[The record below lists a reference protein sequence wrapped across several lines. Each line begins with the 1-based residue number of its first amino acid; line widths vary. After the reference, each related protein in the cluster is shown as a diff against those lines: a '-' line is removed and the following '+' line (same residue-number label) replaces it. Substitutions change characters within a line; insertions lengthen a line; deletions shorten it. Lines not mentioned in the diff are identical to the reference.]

1 MALLVMIFR
10 KMVKNKWLELSLLM
24 GLVLIVAMVSSMPIY
39 TDAILQRML
48 IKDLEQKQTTSN
60 IYSGG
65 YTASVTFSDVM
76 RGVVTPTERLA
87 RLDKAMNQA
96 KDTGFQLP
104 IHEFVIERYTPMF
117 KLIPTDA
124 TKINPDVKRFANIVG
139 LSGMEDNVRL
149 VDGRFP
155 AKEQPVDGV
164 YEALI
169 VANAQIKLTMVLNN
183 ELEFEDAKLLKQNIR
198 IKAVGVIDKKDYD
211 SLYWSNKNM
220 NFYQQSFIIPFDIFE
235 RDITQGVMAP
245 IRSSSWYFALDY
257 SKMKVDHIADY
268 IETNNFI
275 KKNLSANASTNI
287 SKAEALPILR
297 GYDEREQKLRLLLW
311 SMNVPVLIMLAF
323 YLYMVANLITERQK
337 TEIAVLRSRGA
348 SRLQI
353 MTSFFI
359 EGIILSIIALAIG
372 PYLGLILTRAL
383 GASNGFLE
391 FVQRS
396 AMEVTLIKDAYMYG
410 LYSLGIG
417 LLMIMVPTFIATK
430 ATIVG
435 HKQQLARKLRLSFLH
450 RYYLDI
456 ILITIS
462 LYGLKSFDRRIKD
475 LTAAGLDSTQ
485 FSIDPLLFLV
495 PALFILGC
503 GLLSLRIYPYLIRFI
518 YWVGRKW
525 WSPSLY
531 STLIQVGRSSTQYQF
546 LMVFLVM
553 TLATGFFS
561 ASAARTM
568 NQNNHDKILYQN
580 GADIVLKTFW
590 QNDAPPPSPP
600 GGPPAPTVLSPK
612 RVQYTEPL
620 IDYALNKLPGVEHYA
635 KVFIKD
641 EAYFSTANAIVDTK
655 LYGIDTDEFGMTAWF
670 KDGILEHHLNDY
682 LNLIAS
688 DASSVLISR
697 SIADE
702 QGLKPGDPISI
713 GWNMVEPR
721 NFIVYGIIDYFP
733 TFQPNPTKPADPLPH
748 MIVGHLSTIKT
759 LLAVEPYE
767 YWFKLKPD
775 ASRVDFVKAIE
786 EQKIYVTEYRDTIQQ
801 INDMKSDPFQL
812 AVNGV
817 MTLGFII
824 SIIISFCGFLLYWIL
839 TLQGRILQIG
849 IFRAMGISFRQLIYM
864 LVAEQLLTS
873 GAALLI
879 GALDGNLTSRLFV
892 PFFQLSFDPTTQ
904 VPPFQ
909 VIFDTKD
916 TTSLFIIV
924 TVMIATGLAILA
936 YLLSRIKI
944 HQAVK
949 LGED

>member
-10 KMVKNKWLELSLLM
+10 KMVKNKWLELSLLV

-48 IKDLEQKQTTSN
+48 VKELEQKQITSN

-65 YTASVTFSDVM
+65 YTAAVTFSDVM
-76 RGVVTPTERLA
+76 RGTITPTERIA

-96 KDTGFQLP
+96 KDGFKLP
-104 IHEFVIERYTPMF
+104 LHEFVIERYTPMF
-117 KLIPTDA
+117 KLIPMDV
-124 TKINPDVKRFANIVG
+124 TKINPDIKRFANIVG
-139 LSGMEDNVRL
+139 MSDLEDNIRL
-149 VDGRFP
+149 VDGRLP

-169 VANAQIKLTMVLNN
+169 VANAQIKLKMVLND
-183 ELEFEDAKLLKQNIR
+183 ELEFEDTKLLKHNIR

-220 NFYQQSFIIPFDIFE
+220 HFYQQSFIIPFDIFE

-245 IRSSSWYFALDY
+245 IRTSNWYYALDY
-257 SKMKVDHIADY
+257 SKMKVDNIEDY
-268 IETNNFI
+268 IGTDNFI

-287 SKAEALPILR
+287 SKAEALPTLK

-323 YLYMVANLITERQK
+323 YLYMVANLITDRQK

-359 EGIILSIIALAIG
+359 EGIILSIVAIAIG
-372 PYLGLILTRAL
+372 PFLGLVLTRAL

-396 AMEVTLIKDAYMYG
+396 AMEVTLVRDAYIYG
-410 LYSLGIG
+410 LYALGIG
-417 LLMIMVPTFIATK
+417 LLMIMVPAFIATK
-430 ATIVG
+430 TTIVG
-435 HKQQLARKLRLSFLH
+435 HKQQLARKMKLSFLH

-456 ILITIS
+456 ILIAIS
-462 LYGLKSFDRRIKD
+462 LYGLKSFNTRIKE
-475 LTAAGLDSTQ
+475 LTAAGLDSAQ

-503 GLLSLRIYPYLIRFI
+503 GLLSLRLYPFLIRFI
-518 YWVGRKW
+518 YWIGRKW

-568 NQNNHDKILYQN
+568 NQNNHDKILYHN
-580 GADIVLKTFW
+580 GADIVLKTYW
-590 QNDAPPPSPP
+590 QNDAPPPGPP
-600 GGPPAPTVLSPK
+600 GGPPAATSLSPK

-620 IDYALNKLPGVEHYA
+620 YDNALNKLPGVEHYA
-635 KVFIKD
+635 KVFIKED
-641 EAYFSTANAIVDTK
+641 AYFSTSNAVVDAK

-670 KDGILEHHLNDY
+670 KDGILDYHINEY

-697 SIADE
+697 SIANE

-713 GWNMVEPR
+713 GWDMVESR

-786 EQKIYVTEYRDTIQQ
+786 EHKIYVTEYRDTIQQ

-892 PFFQLSFDPTTQ
+892 PFFQLSFDPKTQ
-904 VPPFQ
+904 VPPFE
-909 VIFDTKD
+909 VIFDPKD

-924 TVMIATGLAILA
+924 TIMIGTGLAILA

>member
-1 MALLVMIFR
+1 VALLVMIFR
-10 KMVKNKWLELSLLM
+10 KMIKNKWLELSLLM

-39 TDAILQRML
+39 TGAILQRML
-48 IKDLEQKQTTSN
+48 VKELEQKQITSN
-60 IYSGG
+60 LYSGG
-65 YTASVTFSDVM
+65 YTAGVTFSDVL
-76 RGVVTPTERLA
+76 RGNVPVPERIS
-87 RLDKAMNQA
+87 RLDNAMNQA
-96 KDTGFQLP
+96 KDTGFNLP
-104 IHEFVIERYTPMF
+104 VHEFVIERYTPMY
-117 KLIPTDA
+117 KLIPMDV

-139 LSGMEDNVRL
+139 LSHLEDNIRL
-149 VDGRFP
+149 VDGRLP
-155 AKEQPVDGV
+155 AKDQPVNGV
-164 YEALI
+164 YEAVI
-169 VANAQIKLTMVLNN
+169 VANAQIKLAMILND
-183 ELEFEDAKLLKQNIR
+183 ELEFEDTKLLKQNIR
-198 IKAVGVIDKKDYD
+198 VKAVGVIDKKDDD
-211 SLYWSNKNM
+211 SLYWGNKSM
-220 NFYQQSFIIPFDIFE
+220 NFYQQSFIIPFETFE
-235 RDITQGVMAP
+235 RDITNGGLAS
-245 IRSSSWYFALDY
+245 IRASNWYFALDY
-257 SKMKVDHIADY
+257 SKMRVSNIADY
-268 IETNNFI
+268 IGTNNYI
-275 KKNLSANASTNI
+275 KQNLSANASTNI
-287 SKAEALPILR
+287 TKAEALPTLR
-297 GYDEREQKLRLLLW
+297 GYDGREQQLRLLLW

-323 YLYMVANLITERQK
+323 YLYMVANLITDRQK

-359 EGIILSIIALAIG
+359 EGIILSLIALAIG
-372 PYLGLILTRAL
+372 PYFGLMLTKAL

-396 AMEVTLIKDAYMYG
+396 AMDATLNKDAYMYG
-410 LYSLGIG
+410 IYALIAG
-417 LLMIMVPTFIATK
+417 LLMIMVPAFIATK

-435 HKQQLARKLRLSFLH
+435 HKQQLARKMKLSFLH
-450 RYYLDI
+450 RYYIDI
-456 ILITIS
+456 ILIAIAI
-462 LYGLKSFDRRIKD
+462 YGLKNFNQRIKD
-475 LTAAGLDSTQ
+475 LAAAGLDSTQ
-485 FSIDPLLFLV
+485 FTIDPLLFLV

-518 YWVGRKW
+518 YWAGRKW

-568 NQNNHDKILYQN
+568 NQNNHDKILYHN
-580 GADIVLKTFW
+580 GADIVLKTYW

-600 GGPPAPTVLSPK
+600 GGPPSPTPLTAK

-620 IDYALNKLPGVEHYA
+620 IDSALNKLPGVENYA
-635 KVFIKD
+635 KVFIKE
-641 EAYFSTANAIVDTK
+641 EAYYSTPNAVVDTQ
-655 LYGIDTDEFGMTAWF
+655 LYGIDTDEFGRTAWF
-670 KDGILEHHLNDY
+670 KDGILDHHINDY
-682 LNLIAS
+682 LNLIATDPS
-688 DASSVLISR
+688 AVLISR
-697 SIADE
+697 SIAVE
-702 QGLKPGDPISI
+702 EGLKPGDPISI
-713 GWNMVEPR
+713 GWDLVEPR

-775 ASRVDFVKAIE
+775 ASRADFVKAIE
-786 EQKIYVTEYRDTIQQ
+786 EEKIYVTDYRDTIQQ
-801 INDMKSDPFQL
+801 INDAKSDPFQL

-864 LVAEQLLTS
+864 LVAEQVLTS

-879 GALDGNLTSRLFV
+879 GSIDGNMTSRLFV

-904 VPPFQ
+904 VPPFK
-909 VIFDTKD
+909 VIFDPRD
-916 TTSLFIIV
+916 TMSLFIIV
-924 TVMIATGLAILA
+924 TVMIASGLAILA

>member
-1 MALLVMIFR
+1 VALLVMIFR

-48 IKDLEQKQTTSN
+48 VKELEQKQITSN
-60 IYSGG
+60 VYSGG
-65 YTASVTFSDVM
+65 YTAAVTFSDVV
-76 RGVVTPTERLA
+76 RGNVTPTERIA
-87 RLDKAMNQA
+87 RLDRAMNQA

-104 IHEFVIERYTPMF
+104 THEFVIERYTPMF
-117 KLIPTDA
+117 KLIPTDT
-124 TKINPDVKRFANIVG
+124 TKINPDIKRFANIVG
-139 LSGMEDNVRL
+139 MSGLEDNIRL
-149 VDGRFP
+149 VDGRLP
-155 AKEQPVDGV
+155 AKEQPVNGV

-169 VANAQIKLTMVLNN
+169 VANAQIKLTMVLND
-183 ELEFEDAKLLKQNIR
+183 ELEFEDSKLLKQNIR

-211 SLYWSNKNM
+211 SLYWSNKNI
-220 NFYQQSFIIPFDIFE
+220 NFYQQSFIIPFDTFE
-235 RDITQGVMAP
+235 RDITKGVMAP
-245 IRSSSWYFALDY
+245 LRTSSWYFALDY
-257 SKMKVDHIADY
+257 SKIKVDNIADY
-268 IETNNFI
+268 MDTDNFI
-275 KKNLSANASTNI
+275 KKNLNANVSTNI
-287 SKAEALPILR
+287 SRAEALPTLK

-323 YLYMVANLITERQK
+323 YLYMVANLITDRQK

-348 SRLQI
+348 SRFQI

-359 EGIILSIIALAIG
+359 EGVILSIVAIAIG
-372 PYLGLILTRAL
+372 PFLGLVLTRAL

-396 AMEVTLIKDAYMYG
+396 AMEVTLVKDAYIYG
-410 LYSLGIG
+410 LYALAIG
-417 LLMIMVPTFIATK
+417 LLMIMVPALIATK

-435 HKQQLARKLRLSFLH
+435 HKQQLARKTKLSFLH

-456 ILITIS
+456 ILVAIS
-462 LYGLKSFDRRIKD
+462 LYGLNSFNQRIKD
-475 LTAAGLDSTQ
+475 LAAAGLDSAQ

-518 YWVGRKW
+518 YWIGRKW

-590 QNDAPPPSPP
+590 QNDAPPPAPP
-600 GGPPAPTVLSPK
+600 GGPPVGATLSPK

-620 IDYALNKLPGVEHYA
+620 YDSALNKLPGVEHYA
-635 KVFIKD
+635 KVFIKED
-641 EAYFSTANAIVDTK
+641 AYFSTSNAVVDTK
-655 LYGIDTDEFGMTAWF
+655 LYGIDTDDFGMTAWF
-670 KDGILEHHLNDY
+670 KNSILDHHINDY
-682 LNLIAS
+682 LNLIATEPS
-688 DASSVLISR
+688 AVLISR
-697 SIADE
+697 SIATE
-702 QGLKPGDPISI
+702 QGLKPGDPISL
-713 GWNMVEPR
+713 GWDMVEPR

-733 TFQPNPTKPADPLPH
+733 TFQPNPTAPAEPLPH

-767 YWFKLKPD
+767 YWFNLKPD

-786 EQKIYVTEYRDTIQQ
+786 EQKIFVTEYRDTVQE

-864 LVAEQLLTS
+864 LVAEQMLTS
-873 GAALLI
+873 GAAILI
-879 GALDGNLTSRLFV
+879 GSLDGNLTSRLFV

-904 VPPFQ
+904 VPPFE
-909 VIFDTKD
+909 VIFDPKD
-916 TTSLFIIV
+916 TMSLFIIV
-924 TVMIATGLAILA
+924 TLMIATGLAILA

>member
-1 MALLVMIFR
+1 MALLIMIFR
-10 KMVKNKWLELSLLM
+10 KMVKNKWLEMSLLM

-48 IKDLEQKQTTSN
+48 IKELEQKQLTSN
-60 IYSGG
+60 LFSGG
-65 YTASVTFSDVM
+65 YTAAVTFSDSM
-76 RGVVTPTERLA
+76 GGTVTPTERIA
-87 RLDKAMNQA
+87 RLDRAMNQA
-96 KDTGFQLP
+96 KDAGFQLP
-104 IHEFVIERYTPMF
+104 LHEFVTERYTPMF
-117 KLIPTDA
+117 KLIPTDV
-124 TKINPDVKRFANIVG
+124 TKINPDIKRFANIVG
-139 LSGMEDNVRL
+139 MTDLEDNIRL
-149 VDGRFP
+149 VDGRLP

-169 VANAQIKLTMVLNN
+169 VANAQIKLSMVLND
-183 ELEFEDAKLLKQNIR
+183 ELEFEDTKLLKRNIKV
-198 IKAVGVIDKKDYD
+198 KAVGVIDKKDYD
-211 SLYWSNKNM
+211 SLFWSNKNTS
-220 NFYQQSFIIPFDIFE
+220 FYQQSFIIPFDIFE
-235 RDITQGVMAP
+235 RDITQGLLAP
-245 IRSSSWYFALDY
+245 IRTSNWYFALDY
-257 SKMKVDHIADY
+257 SKMQIDNIEDY
-268 IETNNFI
+268 IETNAFI
-275 KKNLSANASTNI
+275 KGHLSANASTNI
-287 SKAEALPILR
+287 SKAEALPTLK

-323 YLYMVANLITERQK
+323 YLYMVANLITDRQK

-359 EGIILSIIALAIG
+359 EGVILSAIAIG
-372 PYLGLILTRAL
+372 VGPFIGLILTKAL

-396 AMEVTLIKDAYMYG
+396 AMEVTLNKDAYMYG
-410 LYSLGIG
+410 AYALGIG
-417 LLMIMVPTFIATK
+417 LLMILVPAFLATK

-435 HKQQLARKLRLSFLH
+435 HKQQLARKMKLSFLH

-456 ILITIS
+456 ALVAVA
-462 LYGLKSFDRRIKD
+462 LYGLQSFNRRIKD
-475 LTAAGLDSTQ
+475 LTAAGLDATQ

-495 PALFILGC
+495 PALFILGS
-503 GLLSLRIYPYLIRFI
+503 GLLSLRIYPYVIRFI
-518 YWVGRKW
+518 YWIGKKW
-525 WSPSLY
+525 WPPSLY
-531 STLIQVGRSSTQYQF
+531 STLIQVGRSTTQYQF

-568 NQNNHDKILYQN
+568 NQNNHDKVMYQN

-590 QNDAPPPSPP
+590 QNDAPPPAPP
-600 GGPPAPTVLSPK
+600 GGPPVSASLSPK

-620 IDYALNKLPGVEHYA
+620 FDYALNKLPGVEHYA
-635 KVFIKD
+635 KVFVKE
-641 EAYFSTANAIVDTK
+641 EAYFSTANAVIDTK
-655 LYGIDTDEFGMTAWF
+655 LYAIDTDDFGMTAWF
-670 KDGILEHHLNDY
+670 QNGLLDYHINDY
-682 LNLIAS
+682 LNLIAT

-697 SIADE
+697 SIADAE
-702 QGLKPGDPISI
+702 GLKPGDPISI
-713 GWNMVEPR
+713 GWDMVEPR

-733 TFQPNPTKPADPLPH
+733 TFQPNPTKPGEPLPH
-748 MIVGHLSTIKT
+748 MIVGHLQTVKT

-786 EQKIYVTEYRDTIQQ
+786 EQKIYVTEYKDTIQQ
-801 INDMKSDPFQL
+801 VNEMKSDPFQL

-879 GALDGNLTSRLFV
+879 GAIVGNITSRLFV

-909 VIFDTKD
+909 VIFDPKD

-924 TVMIATGLAILA
+924 SVMIVTGLGILA

>member
-10 KMVKNKWLELSLLM
+10 KMVKNKWLELSLLV

-48 IKDLEQKQTTSN
+48 VKELEQKQITSN

-65 YTASVTFSDVM
+65 YTAAVTFSDVM
-76 RGVVTPTERLA
+76 RETITPTERIA

-96 KDTGFQLP
+96 KDGFKLP
-104 IHEFVIERYTPMF
+104 LHEFVIERYTPMF
-117 KLIPTDA
+117 KLIPMDV
-124 TKINPDVKRFANIVG
+124 TKINPDIKRFANIVG
-139 LSGMEDNVRL
+139 MSDLEDNIRL
-149 VDGRFP
+149 VDGRLP

-169 VANAQIKLTMVLNN
+169 VANAQIKLKMVLND
-183 ELEFEDAKLLKQNIR
+183 ELEFEDTKLLKHNIR

-220 NFYQQSFIIPFDIFE
+220 HFYQQSFIIPFDIFE

-245 IRSSSWYFALDY
+245 IRTSNWYYALDY
-257 SKMKVDHIADY
+257 SKMKVDNIEDY
-268 IETNNFI
+268 IGTDNFI
-275 KKNLSANASTNI
+275 KKNLNANASTNI
-287 SKAEALPILR
+287 SKAEALPTLR

-323 YLYMVANLITERQK
+323 YLYMVANLITDRQK

-359 EGIILSIIALAIG
+359 EGIILSIVAIAIG
-372 PYLGLILTRAL
+372 PFLGLVLTRAL

-396 AMEVTLIKDAYMYG
+396 AMEVTLVRDAYIYG
-410 LYSLGIG
+410 LYALGIG
-417 LLMIMVPTFIATK
+417 LLMIMVPAFIATK
-430 ATIVG
+430 TTIVG
-435 HKQQLARKLRLSFLH
+435 HKQQLARKMKLSFLH

-456 ILITIS
+456 ILIAIS
-462 LYGLKSFDRRIKD
+462 LYGLKSFNTRIKE
-475 LTAAGLDSTQ
+475 LTAAGLDSAQ

-503 GLLSLRIYPYLIRFI
+503 GLLSLRLYPFLIRFI
-518 YWVGRKW
+518 YWIGRKW

-568 NQNNHDKILYQN
+568 NQNNHDKILYHN
-580 GADIVLKTFW
+580 GADIVLKTYW
-590 QNDAPPPSPP
+590 QNDAPPPGPP
-600 GGPPAPTVLSPK
+600 GGPPAATSLSPK

-620 IDYALNKLPGVEHYA
+620 YDNALNKLPGVEHYA
-635 KVFIKD
+635 KVFIKED
-641 EAYFSTANAIVDTK
+641 AYFSTSNAVVDAK

-670 KDGILEHHLNDY
+670 KDGILDYHINEY

-697 SIADE
+697 SIANE

-713 GWNMVEPR
+713 GWDMVESR

-786 EQKIYVTEYRDTIQQ
+786 EHKIYVTEYRDTIQQ

-892 PFFQLSFDPTTQ
+892 PFFQLSFDPKTQ
-904 VPPFQ
+904 VPPFE
-909 VIFDTKD
+909 VIFDPKD

-924 TVMIATGLAILA
+924 TIMIGTGLAILA